1 MPEIRQLPPSVV
13 NKIAAGEVIE
23 RPASVVKELVE
34 NAVDSGATRI
44 DVTLEQGGSEL
55 VRVSDNGCGIEPEQ
69 LPLAVA
75 CHATS
80 KIRDADD
87 LFRVHTFGFRG
98 EALAS
103 IASVSR
109 MCIRSRTADSAAGH
123 ELEINGGDLGIV
135 TPCGCPVG
143 TTIEVRN
150 LLFNTPVRR
159 KFLRSGQT
167 EFGHATEAFTRIAI
181 AHPQVHF
188 TLRHQER
195 VLHDLPPVASWRE
208 RLVTFFGRELNEH
221 LIWVE
226 SEHKGT
232 RLNGYVGHPDLN
244 RSHNRMQYLL
254 LNGRFI
260 RDRSLQHALSEAY
273 RGLLMTGRFPVA
285 FLRID
290 MPPDEVDVNV
300 HPTKIEVR
308 FQDSGTLYSQMLSA
322 LRTKFLST
330 DLTTR
335 VPAETKQASAPSEQ
349 DAASAARHRESISSW
364 ARGAEATEPLI
375 STPAVHQERLPLTPS
390 PLGRVPEF
398 RPFGD
403 RNSVFSTN
411 LATISSTQGPAG
423 IQPTSAA
430 AGLHAMGM
438 DPLNGA
444 ASGIDHRSQ
453 SDALSGTTSGAPTF
467 NPTGDASLHRLDPAH
482 SPDFSVHPTSTL
494 TNVSNATS
502 GPGSQASTG
511 AVSEHPSASH
521 RAEWEAGAASSGQ
534 EHLPRNPNS
543 LAGSPASM
551 IGVMRG
557 LIGLQVHNRYLVT
570 ENEEGMVIIDQHA
583 LHERILYE
591 QLRERVL
598 AGRMEMQRLL
608 IPEPVSLTASE
619 AAAALEARDTLAQL
633 GITIE
638 PFGGATVM
646 ISSYPAMLAN
656 MAPQEVLRLVLDL
669 LIGGERVPDRRDL
682 LDELLHMI
690 SCKAAIKAGDRLSPE
705 EITALL
711 EQRDFFQ
718 DTHHC
723 PHGRPTA
730 LVFSREELDK
740 RFKRI

>member
-55 VRVSDNGCGIEPEQ
+55 VRVADNGCGIEPEQ

-109 MCIRSRTADSAAGH
+109 MSIRSRTASSAAGY
-123 ELEINGGDLGIV
+123 ELEINGGDLGV
-135 TPCGCPVG
+135 VVPCGCPVG
-143 TTIEVRN
+143 TTIEVRD

-159 KFLRSGQT
+159 KFLRTGQT
-167 EFGHATEAFTRIAI
+167 EFGHATESFTRIAI
-181 AHPQVHF
+181 AHPQIHF

-195 VLHDLPPVASWRE
+195 VLHDLPPVTSWRE

-221 LIWVE
+221 LLWVE
-226 SEHKGT
+226 NEHNGIH
-232 RLNGYVGHPDLN
+232 LSGYVGHPELN
-244 RSHNRMQYLL
+244 RSNNRMQYLL

-308 FQDSGTLYSQMLSA
+308 FQDGGQIYSQMLST

-330 DLTTR
+330 DLTAR
-335 VPAETKQASAPSEQ
+335 LPSQARSGPTESEQ
-349 DAASAARHRESISSW
+349 DATSAARHRQAISSW
-364 ARGAEATEPLI
+364 ARGADADEALQA
-375 STPAVHQERLPLTPS
+375 TPVVRQERLSFPPAS
-390 PLGRVPEF
+390 PGRVPEF
-398 RPFGD
+398 QPFGD
-403 RNSVFSTN
+403 R
-411 LATISSTQGPAG
+411 SSIAPANALG
-423 IQPTSAA
+423 SSARLVMEAMSAKEAGRSDAIESRLDPGTPQAA
-430 AGLHAMGM
+430 AGFAADSLGS
-438 DPLNGA
+438 A
-444 ASGIDHRSQ
+444 AS
-453 SDALSGTTSGAPTF
+453 
-467 NPTGDASLHRLDPAH
+467 LDPASRASGVMPEST
-482 SPDFSVHPTSTL
+482 SPRVPVPSAPDGSPLHASRQPPTTDHMLNQTSADHFVALPGTAESTH
-494 TNVSNATS
+494 THTVPA
-502 GPGSQASTG
+502 PGSPLRPEG
-511 AVSEHPSASH
+511 VPS
-521 RAEWEAGAASSGQ
+521 
-534 EHLPRNPNS
+534 LPGTQRR
-543 LAGSPASM
+543 M
-551 IGVMRG
+551 
-557 LIGLQVHNRYLVT
+557 IGLQVHNRYLIT
-570 ENEEGMVIIDQHA
+570 ENEEGMVVIDQHA

-591 QLRERVL
+591 QLRARVL
-598 AGRMEMQRLL
+598 AGRMETQRLL
-608 IPEPVSLTASE
+608 IPEPVSLTAAE
-619 AAAALEARDTLAQL
+619 AAAALDARDTLAQL
-633 GITIE
+633 GINIE

-656 MAPQEVLRLVLDL
+656 MAPHEVLRLAIDL
-669 LIGGERVPDRRDL
+669 LVGGERVPDRRDL

-690 SCKAAIKAGDRLSPE
+690 SCKAAIKAGDRLAPE

-711 EQRDFFQ
+711 EQRDLFQ
-718 DTHHC
+718 DSHHC

-730 LVFSREELDK
+730 LVFTREELDK
-740 RFKRI
+740 RFKRT